1 MADIA
6 LPIAT
11 SPLAALLAGMPTD
24 PAATIA
30 TPQASH
36 PFVALLAAVTAMP
49 APTAPTAPFPSTVPA
64 APNEPTTPTISTTPV
79 GPITVSIESPV
90 NAMAQSTGTTQSPA
104 APIKTIPTAPRRL
117 STVESV
123 PLDPEAALP
132 VATEGGAADRDK
144 AIGDKGNDPLADAIA
159 SGANAVLALGPA
171 IVAPIQ
177 APPPADTPVQIDA
190 PFRASAFPKA
200 AAVVPS
206 GPPVAVPKSTTTQ
219 APVLVEGQPAK
230 KIDAPETAR
239 SDPSP
244 LPSPRADGDRRD
256 PHSQPSAPSSPPVV
270 ATSLPPEVAKAVVAA
285 LQQPDRAKPALA
297 DTATAGDAIATPP
310 AVSTKQVEEAP
321 PAALQTQQKASQQ
334 PVAPRAPVH
343 RRSDEIATTRRPSEN
358 RKRVETID
366 PVGITQRAAEPL
378 HVSAAPH
385 DATTVAAKGD
395 AVVQQTLTIGR
406 DGVWLDRLAR
416 DIAGASNGGDL
427 HFKLSPQNL
436 GSLAV
441 AISQSEDGA
450 SIRLTADTDTTRNLL
465 LDAQPKL
472 IAEARAQGLKVSET
486 HVELSQNQNQNQ
498 NQSQNQS
505 QNQNQSQSQHQ
516 NANHD
521 MSRWAQGSVSQ
532 NGNSQTGQNR
542 QSSPSHQPFV
552 SNLARKAEVESESPG
567 GDSDA
572 LYA

>member
-64 APNEPTTPTISTTPV
+64 APNEPTTPTIPTTPV
-79 GPITVSIESPV
+79 GPITVSIETPV
-90 NAMAQSTGTTQSPA
+90 NAMAQSTRATRLPT
-104 APIKTIPTAPRRL
+104 APIKTIPIAPR
-117 STVESV
+117 SFPTVESL

-132 VATEGGAADRDK
+132 VATEDKSADRDK
-144 AIGDKGNDPLADAIA
+144 TIDDKGKDPLADAIA
-159 SGANAVLALGPA
+159 SGANAVLALVPT

-219 APVLVEGQPAK
+219 APVLVESQPAK
-230 KIDAPETAR
+230 SIDAPEIAH

-256 PHSQPSAPSSPPVV
+256 PQSQPSAPSSPPVV

-285 LQQPDRAKPALA
+285 LQQPDSAKPVLA
-297 DTATAGDAIATPP
+297 DTVTAGDAIATPP
-310 AVSTKQVEEAP
+310 AVSTKQVKETP
-321 PAALQTQQKASQQ
+321 PAAVQTQQETPQQ
-334 PVAPRAPVH
+334 PVAPRAPVR
-343 RRSDEIATTRRPSEN
+343 RRSDEIANVRRPSDN

-366 PVGITQRAAEPL
+366 PVGITQRAAETS

-385 DATTVAAKGD
+385 NAATVAAKGD

-406 DGVWLDRLAR
+406 DGAWLDRLAR

-427 HFKLSPQNL
+427 HFKLNPQNL

-472 IAEARAQGLKVSET
+472 IAEARAQGLKVGET
-486 HVELSQNQNQNQ
+486 HVELSQSQS
-498 NQSQNQS
+498 QSQN
-505 QNQNQSQSQHQ
+505 QSQHQ
-516 NANHD
+516 NANQD
-521 MSRWAQGSVSQ
+521 MSRWAQGSASQ
-532 NGNSQTGQNR
+532 SGNSQTGQNR